1 MIGQVKKKGL
11 KRKISRVAADPID
24 KLKVWVLYPYLQ
36 TDDPNLKYYYD
47 FSQSLK
53 EYTAAFEELKADWT
67 WQPATTDNYPE
78 VIASIK
84 KKSGRKIPVVL
95 NLVMAMR

>member
-11 KRKISRVAADPID
+11 KKRVTRPSINPLG

-36 TDDPNLKYYYD
+36 TEDPNLQYYYD
-47 FSQSLK
+47 FSQSLR

-67 WQPATTDNYPE
+67 WQPVTINNYAE
-78 VIASIK
+78 IVAGIR
-84 KKSGRKIPVVL
+84 KKSGRKIPLVL
-95 NLVMAMR
+95 NLCD